1 MIRLLQVIAKG
12 DFKEFPSSG
21 FKKRVS
27 VKPFNRKLWDGKNE
41 LSKNIE
47 NLIQSNHPS
56 ATRTYIDGENN
67 LLLMQAEGF
76 SIGIRNSGTEEKISI
91 SLRLS
96 EHGSHEIFL
105 TTMEKIKQK
114 LTEQMSELS

>member
-1 MIRLLQVIAKG
+1 
-12 DFKEFPSSG
+12 
-21 FKKRVS
+21 
-27 VKPFNRKLWDGKNE
+27 
-41 LSKNIE
+41 
-47 NLIQSNHPS
+47 
-56 ATRTYIDGENN
+56 
-67 LLLMQAEGF
+67 MQAEGF